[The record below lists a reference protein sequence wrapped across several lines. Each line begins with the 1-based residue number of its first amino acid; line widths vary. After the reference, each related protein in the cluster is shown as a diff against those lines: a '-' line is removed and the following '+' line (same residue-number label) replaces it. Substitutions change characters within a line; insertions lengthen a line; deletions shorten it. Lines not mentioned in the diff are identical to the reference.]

1 MLALQ
6 CKIVKREMVN
16 MQSKT
21 TKPSNPKTETR
32 PRLNRQIVLQTAL
45 ELADRDGI
53 DGLTM
58 RKLAQELGIEAMSLY
73 HHVANKV
80 ELQDGMIDLVFAQID
95 LPTPEANW
103 KSAMRDRAIS
113 ALKVLI
119 AHPWAVGLMES
130 GTAPGPAN
138 LRHHNAVL
146 ACLRA
151 NGFSVAATAHAYS
164 LLDSYIYGFALQQ
177 INLPFQTADQA
188 ADVLETMMVQTSVNE
203 YPYLME
209 IALEHV
215 LKPGYSYA
223 NEFEIGLDLILEGLE
238 HLLINS

>member
-1 MLALQ
+1 MVALRR
-6 CKIVKREMVN
+6 KIVKREMVN
-16 MQSKT
+16 MEST
-21 TKPSNPKTETR
+21 MTKPGSLKTETR

-53 DGLTM
+53 DALTM
-58 RKLAQELGIEAMSLY
+58 RKLAQELSVEAMSLY
-73 HHVANKV
+73 HYVANKV
-80 ELQDGMIDLVFAQID
+80 ELLDGMIDLVFAQID
-95 LPTPEANW
+95 LPAQEENW

-119 AHPWAVGLMES
+119 AHPWALGLMES
-130 GTAPGPAN
+130 RTAPGVAN

-146 ACLRA
+146 ACLRV

-164 LLDSYIYGFALQQ
+164 ILDSYIYGFALGQ
-177 INLPFQTADQA
+177 INLPFQTADQV
-188 ADVLETMMVQTSVNE
+188 ADVLETMMVQMSASE

-215 LKPGYSYA
+215 LQTGYSYA
-223 NEFEIGLDLILEGLE
+223 GE
-238 HLLINS
+238 LLA

>member
-6 CKIVKREMVN
+6 RKIVKRETVN
-16 MQSKT
+16 MKSKT
-21 TKPSNPKTETR
+21 TKPSSRKTETR

-53 DGLTM
+53 DALTM
-58 RKLAQELGIEAMSLY
+58 RKLAQELRVEAMSLY

-80 ELQDGMIDLVFAQID
+80 ELLDGMIDLVFAEID
-95 LPTPEANW
+95 LPIQKNAW

-119 AHPWAVGLMES
+119 GHPWALSLMES
-130 GTAPGPAN
+130 RTAPGCAN

-164 LLDSYIYGFALQQ
+164 ILDSYIYGFALGQL
-177 INLPFQTADQA
+177 NLPFQTADQA
-188 ADVLETMMVQTSVNE
+188 AEVLETVMVQMTPSE

-209 IALEHV
+209 IAVEHV
-215 LKPGYSYA
+215 LKPGYTYA
-223 NEFEIGLDLILEGLE
+223 NEFEIGLELILEGLE
-238 HLLINS
+238 RLRANS

>member
-1 MLALQ
+1 MVALQ
-6 CKIVKREMVN
+6 CKIVKGEMVN
-16 MQSKT
+16 MKRKT
-21 TKPSNPKTETR
+21 TKPNSVKTETR
-32 PRLNRQIVLQTAL
+32 PRLNRQIVLQAAL

-53 DGLTM
+53 DALTM

-80 ELQDGMIDLVFAQID
+80 ELLDGMIDLVFAQID
-95 LPTPEANW
+95 LPTQTDGW
-103 KSAMRDRAIS
+103 KSTMRARAIS

-119 AHPWAVGLMES
+119 AHPWALGLMES
-130 GTAPGPAN
+130 RTAPGPAN

-164 LLDSYIYGFALQQ
+164 ILDSYIYGFALQQ
-177 INLPFQTADQA
+177 INLPFQTADQTA
-188 ADVLETMMVQTSVNE
+188 EVLETMMVHMTPSE

-223 NEFEIGLDLILEGLE
+223 NEFEIGLELILEGFE
-238 HLLINS
+238 RMRANA

>member
-1 MLALQ
+1 MVALQ
-6 CKIVKREMVN
+6 RKIVKRETVN
-16 MQSKT
+16 MEST
-21 TKPSNPKTETR
+21 TKPSSLKTETR
-32 PRLNRQIVLQTAL
+32 PQLNRQIVLQTAL
-45 ELADRDGI
+45 ELADREGI
-53 DGLTM
+53 DALTM
-58 RKLAQELGIEAMSLY
+58 RKLAQELRVEAMSLY
-73 HHVANKV
+73 HHIANKV
-80 ELQDGMIDLVFAQID
+80 ELLDGMIDLVFAQID
-95 LPTPEANW
+95 LPTQEDNW
-103 KSAMRDRAIS
+103 KIAMRDRAIS

-146 ACLRA
+146 ACLRV

-177 INLPFQTADQA
+177 TNLPFQTADQA
-188 ADVLETMMVQTSVNE
+188 AEVLETMMVQMTPSE

-223 NEFEIGLDLILEGLE
+223 GEFEIGLELILEGLE
-238 HLLINS
+238 RLRASS

>member
-1 MLALQ
+1 MVALQ
-6 CKIVKREMVN
+6 RKIVKRETVN

-21 TKPSNPKTETR
+21 TKPSNHKTETR

-53 DGLTM
+53 DALTM
-58 RKLAQELGIEAMSLY
+58 RKLAQELAVEAMSLY

-80 ELQDGMIDLVFAQID
+80 QLQDGMIDLVFAQID
-95 LPTPEANW
+95 LPNKQHDW

-130 GTAPGPAN
+130 GSAPGPAN

-215 LKPGYSYA
+215 LKTGYSYA

-238 HLLINS
+238 RLRANS

>member
-1 MLALQ
+1 MVALQ
-6 CKIVKREMVN
+6 RKIVKRETVN
-16 MQSKT
+16 MESKT
-21 TKPSNPKTETR
+21 AKPSSFKTETR

-53 DGLTM
+53 DALTM
-58 RKLAQELGIEAMSLY
+58 RKLAQELSVEAMSLY

-80 ELQDGMIDLVFAQID
+80 ELLDGMIDLVFAQID
-95 LPTPEANW
+95 LPTQEENW

-119 AHPWAVGLMES
+119 AHPWAVSLMES
-130 GTAPGPAN
+130 RTAPGAAN

-164 LLDSYIYGFALQQ
+164 ILDSYIYGFALGQ

-188 ADVLETMMVQTSVNE
+188 AEVLETMMVHMSTSE

-215 LKPGYSYA
+215 LQTDYSYA
-223 NEFEIGLDLILEGLE
+223 GEFEIGLELILKGLE
-238 HLLINS
+238 RMRANA

>member
-1 MLALQ
+1 MVALL

-16 MQSKT
+16 MQRKT
-21 TKPSNPKTETR
+21 TKPSSPKTATR
-32 PRLNRQIVLQTAL
+32 PRLNRQTVLKTAL

-53 DGLTM
+53 DALTM
-58 RKLAQELGIEAMSLY
+58 RKLAQKLGVEAMSLY

-80 ELQDGMIDLVFAQID
+80 ELLDGMIDLVFAQIE
-95 LPTPEANW
+95 LPTQENNW

-119 AHPWAVGLMES
+119 AHPWALSLMES
-130 GTAPGPAN
+130 RSAPGAAN

-146 ACLRA
+146 ECLRA

-164 LLDSYIYGFALQQ
+164 ILDSYIYGFALGQ

-188 ADVLETMMVQTSVNE
+188 ADVLETMMVQMTPSE

-209 IALEHV
+209 IAVEHV

-223 NEFEIGLDLILEGLE
+223 GEFEIGLDLILEGLE
-238 HLLINS
+238 RLRTLL